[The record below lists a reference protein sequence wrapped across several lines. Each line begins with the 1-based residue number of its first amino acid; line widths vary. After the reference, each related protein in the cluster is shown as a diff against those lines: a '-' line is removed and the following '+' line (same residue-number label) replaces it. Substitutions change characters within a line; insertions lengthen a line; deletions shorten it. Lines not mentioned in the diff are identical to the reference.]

1 MPEQKRKIYYTTK
14 TTVHLY
20 REVLN
25 SLLDA
30 KLCIRNGDSCLF
42 YFIMLYAHASIGG
55 SGIGRGCVHM
65 SVQTLR
71 KLFRADTKRDLTE
84 ILEQMQGQ
92 ELILQYAYSK
102 ERGRSG
108 RTFVDI
114 RLSEIYT
121 HFVNRRGIGV
131 KKSGYVLLT
140 MDAIDSMIGMASK
153 VTEMD
158 AYLDLILH
166 AVVRDKLVEFSE
178 FPVVCFPDSG
188 FHIYPVP
195 RPGNGR
201 DMYDGT
207 PAMHCY
213 EPCVRMK
220 YLVER
225 WKVKKNTVSVR
236 INRFISAGLLTR
248 VTFFTHVSGQMT
260 FLFVPDALITG
271 DKRSMEAI
279 GNIDEDFIWYEAEQ
293 HMEDDD
299 YACGEHKVIEGTLR
313 IMTKDNPKGKK
324 KSDMEMAPVSR
335 NCENVKSGEYKT
347 DVKEA
352 RLKTISAVRNTI
364 LVEQKEDT
372 RVEPFEHYHD
382 QAVIISMSG
391 RDKIQKLVMDLLLET
406 KRKHRRKYCR
416 ASKGRVDDRGGG

>member
-1 MPEQKRKIYYTTK
+1 
-14 TTVHLY
+14 
-20 REVLN
+20 
-25 SLLDA
+25 
-30 KLCIRNGDSCLF
+30 
-42 YFIMLYAHASIGG
+42 MLYAHASIGG
-55 SGIGRGCVHM
+55 SGIGQGCVHM
-65 SVQTLR
+65 SVQALR
-71 KLFRADTKRDLTE
+71 KMFRADTREKLTG
-84 ILEQMQGQ
+84 ILERMRRQ
-92 ELILQYAYSK
+92 ELILRYAYSK
-102 ERGRSG
+102 ERGRHG

-114 RLSEIYT
+114 QLNERYT
-121 HFVNRRGIGV
+121 HFVNQRGIGV

-140 MDAIDSMIGMASK
+140 MDAIDSIISMASK

-166 AVVRDKLVEFSE
+166 AVVRDKMVEFSE

-207 PAMHCY
+207 PAMCCY

-236 INRFISAGLLTR
+236 INKFISAGLLTR

-271 DKRSMEAI
+271 DKSSMEAI

-313 IMTKDNPKGKK
+313 IMTKENPKGEK
-324 KSDMEMAPVSR
+324 KSDMDVVPVSAH
-335 NCENVKSGEYKT
+335 CETIQSGE
-347 DVKEA
+347 DAKEE
-352 RLKTISAVRNTI
+352 RFETISAVHDAI
-364 LVEQKEDT
+364 LAEQKEDT
-372 RVEPFEHYHD
+372 RVEPLEHYHN
-382 QAVIISMSG
+382 QAVIISISS
-391 RDKIQKLVMDLLLET
+391 RDKIHKLVTDLLLA
-406 KRKHRRKYCR
+406 RRKEKRYR
-416 ASKGRVDDRGGG
+416 KPRNQADDRGGA

>member
-1 MPEQKRKIYYTTK
+1 MPEQKRKIYYVTK

-20 REVLN
+20 REILN
-25 SLLDA
+25 SLLES

-55 SGIGRGCVHM
+55 SGIGQGCVHM
-65 SVQTLR
+65 SVQALR
-71 KLFRADTKRDLTE
+71 KMFRADTREKLTG
-84 ILEQMQGQ
+84 ILERMRRQ
-92 ELILQYAYSK
+92 ELILRYAYSK
-102 ERGRSG
+102 ERGRHG

-114 RLSEIYT
+114 QLNERYT
-121 HFVNRRGIGV
+121 HFVNQRGIGV

-140 MDAIDSMIGMASK
+140 MDAIDSIISMASK

-166 AVVRDKLVEFSE
+166 AVVRDKMVEFSE

-207 PAMHCY
+207 PAMCCY

-236 INRFISAGLLTR
+236 INKFISAGLLTR

-271 DKRSMEAI
+271 DKSSMEAI

-313 IMTKDNPKGKK
+313 IMTKENPRGEK
-324 KSDMEMAPVSR
+324 KSDMDVVPVSAH
-335 NCENVKSGEYKT
+335 CETIQSGE
-347 DVKEA
+347 DAKEE
-352 RLKTISAVRNTI
+352 RFETISAVHDAI
-364 LVEQKEDT
+364 LAEQKEDT
-372 RVEPFEHYHD
+372 RIEPLEHYHN
-382 QAVIISMSG
+382 QAVIISISS
-391 RDKIQKLVMDLLLET
+391 RDKIQKLVMDLLLA
-406 KRKHRRKYCR
+406 RRKEKRYR
-416 ASKGRVDDRGGG
+416 KPRNQADDRGGG